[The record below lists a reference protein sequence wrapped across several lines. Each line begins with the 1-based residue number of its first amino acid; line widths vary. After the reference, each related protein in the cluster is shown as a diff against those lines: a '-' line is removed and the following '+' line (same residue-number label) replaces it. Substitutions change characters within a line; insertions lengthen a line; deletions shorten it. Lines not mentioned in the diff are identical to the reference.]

1 VQGVILPVENDNA
14 VSSAYSNWDNG
25 NACDPRAAN
34 QVAEAIRNTA
44 DAYLSVHSSVQ
55 YLVIVGDDTI
65 IPFHRVPDDGLIA
78 NESVYAGLAGLK
90 PNNPTVAA
98 LEQGYILTDDFYA
111 DRTRRQWRG
120 RELSVPDLAIGRLVE
135 TPQEIMTIVD
145 TYLNQFGVL
154 YPNTALVTG
163 YDFLSDGSQA
173 IRDALA
179 SLVVAPTTLIS
190 DSWTADDLTSNWLG
204 VTRQD
209 IASINAHFDHEN
221 AIPAAPGSATVKVGD
236 IVASTL
242 SLDGTL
248 NFSMGCH
255 SGYNVP
261 DENATTGHEL
271 DFAQALARRGA
282 WWIGNTGFGYGMD
295 DAVSFTERV
304 MALFAK
310 ELTTQSSI
318 GKAFQSAKQRYL
330 GSTPNGSFGTY
341 DEKAMIE
348 ATLYGLPMY
357 RISRPSARAQAP
369 VAAIQPL
376 VPAQA
381 TALSAV
387 TVALTPAFYTMTVEA
402 GSFYTV
408 TVDGQIQTA
417 GPSYEVQVDGQI
429 QASPGRPVQ
438 PSAAV
443 DLPVVSGM
451 APHGTLFSSGH
462 IARVANFDPVI
473 ARPVTDTA
481 LPEPAYAP
489 SGWYPLKPFAV
500 NLLGDTP
507 RLVVVPTQYQGDENS
522 GVEQL
527 YQNMDLVIYYA
538 DAGQTD
544 YVAPSIWEVDGL
556 TFQGVTTFKVLAQD
570 DSGVERVVVTYSEDG
585 LHWQS
590 VDLTYND
597 LTDRWEGVLGS
608 VSSTASYFIQAV
620 DKTGNVSMS
629 ANKGFFF
636 EPTRHDIYLPI
647 VMR

>member
-1 VQGVILPVENDNA
+1 
-14 VSSAYSNWDNG
+14 
-25 NACDPRAAN
+25 
-34 QVAEAIRNTA
+34 
-44 DAYLSVHSSVQ
+44 
-55 YLVIVGDDTI
+55 
-65 IPFHRVPDDGLIA
+65 
-78 NESVYAGLAGLK
+78 
-90 PNNPTVAA
+90 
-98 LEQGYILTDDFYA
+98 
-111 DRTRRQWRG
+111 
-120 RELSVPDLAIGRLVE
+120 VPDLAIGRLVE
-135 TPQEIMTIVD
+135 TPQEIMTLVD
-145 TYLNQFGVL
+145 AYLNQYGALF
-154 YPNTALVTG
+154 PNTALVTG
-163 YDFLSDGSQA
+163 YDFLTDGAEA

-179 SLVVAPTTLIS
+179 SLGVAPTTLID

-204 VTRQD
+204 ATRQD

-221 AIPAAPGSATVKVGD
+221 AIPASGSATVTAGEV
-236 IVASTL
+236 VASTL

-248 NFSMGCH
+248 NLSMGCH

-304 MALFAK
+304 MALFAE
-310 ELTTQSSI
+310 ELTTQSNMPV
-318 GKAFQSAKQRYL
+318 GEAFQRAKQRYL
-330 GSTPNGSFGTY
+330 GSTPSGSFGTY

-357 RISRPSARAQAP
+357 RISRPRARGQSP
-369 VAAIQPL
+369 VAAILPL

-381 TALSAV
+381 TALSTV
-387 TVALTPAFYTMTVEA
+387 TVALTPTFHLMTVGAGSFYTMTV
-402 GSFYTV
+402 
-408 TVDGQIQTA
+408 DGQMQA
-417 GPSYEVQVDGQI
+417 DGASDVVQVNGQI

-443 DLPVVSGM
+443 DLLVVSGM
-451 APHGTLFSSGH
+451 APHGTLFRSGH

-473 ARPVTDTA
+473 ARPVTDTT
-481 LPEPAYAP
+481 LPEPDYAP

-570 DSGVERVVVTYSEDG
+570 DAGVERVVVTYSEDG
-585 LHWQS
+585 VHWQS

-597 LTDRWEGVLGS
+597 LTDRWEGALGG

-620 DKTGNVSMS
+620 DTVGNVSMS